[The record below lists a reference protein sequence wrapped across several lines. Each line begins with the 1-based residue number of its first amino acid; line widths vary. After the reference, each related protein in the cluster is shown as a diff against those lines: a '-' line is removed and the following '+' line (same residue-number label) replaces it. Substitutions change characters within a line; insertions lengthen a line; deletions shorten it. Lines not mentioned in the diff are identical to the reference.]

1 MGECIN
7 KLIKGITDDGMSNI
21 LDLLILSFNNYYRYG
36 SERMHIDR
44 NDFEISEVIYDNSDM
59 INTYNKHL
67 LINMLNSD
75 KVPLRELIITTKSN
89 ESEAIVKVFF
99 ENNILENT
107 SVFSFMFRIDT
118 DDKSDE
124 WFEYY

>member
-1 MGECIN
+1 MN

-21 LDLLILSFNNYYRYG
+21 LDLLILSFNGYYRYG
-36 SERMHIDR
+36 DDYMRINR

-67 LINMLNSD
+67 LINMLNHD
-75 KVPLRELIITTKSN
+75 KVQLRELIITTKSN
-89 ESEAIVKVFF
+89 ESEARDKVFF
-99 ENNILENT
+99 ENNTFDDANI
-107 SVFSFMFRIDT
+107 FSFIFRIDT
-118 DDKSDE
+118 HDKSDE

>member
-1 MGECIN
+1 MN

-21 LDLLILSFNNYYRYG
+21 LDLLILSFNNYYCG
-36 SERMHIDR
+36 SEHMHIDR

-67 LINMLNSD
+67 LINMLNPD
-75 KVPLRELIITTKSN
+75 KVQLRELIITTKSN

-99 ENNILENT
+99 ENNMLDNA
-107 SVFSFMFRIDT
+107 SVFSFMFRIDMH
-118 DDKSDE
+118 DKSDE

>member
-1 MGECIN
+1 MGRGECSIPDGLSGKCMN

-21 LDLLILSFNNYYRYG
+21 LDLLILSFNNYYSCG

-67 LINMLNSD
+67 KYNYAN
-75 KVPLRELIITTKSN
+75 
-89 ESEAIVKVFF
+89 
-99 ENNILENT
+99 
-107 SVFSFMFRIDT
+107 
-118 DDKSDE
+118 
-124 WFEYY
+124 

>member
-1 MGECIN
+1 MGKCMN

-21 LDLLILSFNNYYRYG
+21 LDLLILSFNNYYCCG

-67 LINMLNSD
+67 LINMLNPN
-75 KVPLRELIITTKSN
+75 KVQLRELIITTKSN

-107 SVFSFMFRIDT
+107 SVFSFMFIIDT
-118 DDKSDE
+118 HDKSDE

>member
-1 MGECIN
+1 MVDSALKQLGVLKEEE
-7 KLIKGITDDGMSNI
+7 KR
-21 LDLLILSFNNYYRYG
+21 F
-36 SERMHIDR
+36 
-44 NDFEISEVIYDNSDM
+44 
-59 INTYNKHL
+59 
-67 LINMLNSD
+67 
-75 KVPLRELIITTKSN
+75 ITTKSN

-118 DDKSDE
+118 HDKLDE

>member
-1 MGECIN
+1 
-7 KLIKGITDDGMSNI
+7 
-21 LDLLILSFNNYYRYG
+21 
-36 SERMHIDR
+36 
-44 NDFEISEVIYDNSDM
+44 
-59 INTYNKHL
+59 
-67 LINMLNSD
+67 MLNSD

-118 DDKSDE
+118 NDKSDE

>member
-1 MGECIN
+1 MN

-21 LDLLILSFNNYYRYG
+21 LDLLILSFNNYYSCG

-67 LINMLNSD
+67 LINMLNPN

-118 DDKSDE
+118 HDKSDE